1 MHQETCCHHLP
12 RLAAPAAWPRRVVSV
27 EHPAACPLWLLN
39 VEHPAAC
46 PVTRLSREGS
56 AVPLALMLKEE
67 LQRGGAAQ
75 SSSSDERLLQR
86 MHHTSQSPCKAASYL
101 VCAALFPG
109 GQLCG
114 CSLVEMGRPCAV
126 SPRWC
131 EQRPFGSIRHHLA
144 MPLRPHCSKV
154 LNADALGFMSGHV
167 GCMPWAAPPWAVRRV
182 SGALLLA
189 AGGAC
194 PDPGAHCR

>member
-86 MHHTSQSPCKAASYL
+86 MHLIPVSHPARQL
-101 VCAALFPG
+101 VTWCAPH
-109 GQLCG
+109 
-114 CSLVEMGRPCAV
+114 CSLVASSVAV
-126 SPRWC
+126 AWLRWVDPALSPR
-131 EQRPFGSIRHHLA
+131 
-144 MPLRPHCSKV
+144 
-154 LNADALGFMSGHV
+154 
-167 GCMPWAAPPWAVRRV
+167 
-182 SGALLLA
+182 
-189 AGGAC
+189 GGASSDHSARSGTIWPC
-194 PDPGAHCR
+194 PCGPIAVKYSMLTRLGSCQAMSVACHGLRRHGLCGE